1 MVKSE
6 LIQKLCNL
14 HPNILRKDIA
24 KTVDIIFNEISEA
37 LKNNMKYEIRGY
49 GIFKVKSRKARVAKN
64 PKTGEKVT
72 IPKKK
77 VPFFKMSKIMKLRL
91 NKNFEKTEINNI

>member
-14 HPNILRKDIA
+14 HLNILRKDIT

-72 IPKKK
+72 IPKKR
-77 VPFFKMSKIMKLRL
+77 VPFFKMSKIMKLRF